1 MKNTYPF
8 NAIVQKEDMK
18 KALILNIINPKIG
31 GVLLSGEKGT
41 GKSTAVRALS
51 EIIEDVDF
59 INLPLNITEDRL
71 VGSIDITS
79 AINHKEKKLE
89 YGLLKR
95 ADKNILYIDEVNLL
109 SRHIINIILEI
120 HSSKI
125 NRIEREGLS
134 YSHSSDFILVGSMNP
149 EEGMLSSQFIDRFG
163 LFVSVS
169 SEEDIAARKE
179 IMKRRLLYEKDPTS
193 FLERYKKEDEKL
205 IHAIKNAKQMID
217 HIRITKENLHLI
229 IGISKSF
236 HTKGHRAEIVILEAA
251 KAIAA
256 YQNRDYILEEDI
268 KEAARYALPH
278 RMNEEMD
285 IKEIEEEIEKK
296 SIETK
301 ESNYPTDTKS
311 TKNIESSKE
320 KEHDVEKT
328 NEKIELKIAS
338 KVKKED
344 NSSGKRV
351 KVRSDVKKGRYIKY
365 KKPSSKSFDIAV
377 DATIR
382 NAALKA
388 ISRDKFEIRKE
399 DIREKVRERRTGA
412 VILFVVDA
420 SGSMGARK
428 RMSLVKGVTLSIL
441 NDAYEK
447 RDRVGIIAFRNQS
460 AELIL
465 DMTRSVELAEKK
477 LKKLKTGGKT
487 PLALGLQ
494 KAYDV
499 CKIEKRKKKNALL
512 YLVLVTDGKENV
524 ATNEKVIEVA
534 HKIRKEGIE
543 ALVLDAENNVIEF
556 GFAKKIAESLDA
568 EYIKL
573 NQCSK
578 SRVEREIKELVRKR

>member
-1 MKNTYPF
+1 MSSTYPF
-8 NAIVQKEDMK
+8 NAIVHKDDMK
-18 KALILNIINPKIG
+18 TALILNIINPKIG

-51 EIIEDVDF
+51 EIIKDVDF

-71 VGSIDITS
+71 VGSIDIK
-79 AINHKEKKLE
+79 AAVNKKEKKLE
-89 YGLLKR
+89 YGLLKE
-95 ADKNILYIDEVNLL
+95 AHNNILYIDEVNLL

-120 HSSKI
+120 NSSKI
-125 NRIEREGLS
+125 NVIEREGLS
-134 YSHSSDFILVGSMNP
+134 YSHPSDFILIGSMNP
-149 EEGMLSSQFIDRFG
+149 EEGILSSQFIDRFG
-163 LFVSVS
+163 LFVNIS
-169 SEEDIAARKE
+169 SEDDLEDRKE
-179 IMKRRLLYEKDPTS
+179 IMKRRLLYEKDTNA
-193 FLERYKKEDEKL
+193 FLEKYKKEDEEL
-205 IHAIKNAKQMID
+205 ITKIKNAKKIINN
-217 HIRITKENLHLI
+217 IRITEENINLI

-236 HTKGHRAEIVILEAA
+236 HTRGHRAEIVMVEAA

-256 YQNRDYILEEDI
+256 YHNREYIIEDDI
-268 KEAARYALPH
+268 KHAAKLALPH
-278 RMNEEMD
+278 RMNEQMD
-285 IKEIEEEIEKK
+285 IEEIEQK
-296 SIETK
+296 IEPNQVEPK
-301 ESNYPTDTKS
+301 QVEGHTDIKATD
-311 TKNIESSKE
+311 NLDDYKE
-320 KEHDVEKT
+320 KEHGVEEV
-328 NEKIELKIAS
+328 NDRIDIKIS
-338 KVKKED
+338 NKVKKED
-344 NSSGKRV
+344 DSFGKRS

-365 KKPSSKSFDIAV
+365 RNPVSKSFDIAV

-382 NAALKA
+382 NAALKT
-388 ISRDKFEIRKE
+388 ISRNKFEIRNE

-447 RDRVGIIAFRNQS
+447 RDSVGIIAFRNKS

-465 DMTRSVELAEKK
+465 DITRSVELAEKK

-499 CKIEKRKKKNALL
+499 CKIEKRRKKNSLI

-524 ATNEKVIEVA
+524 GANEDVIEIA

-543 ALVLDAENNVIEF
+543 GLVLDAENAMIEF
-556 GFAKKIAESLDA
+556 GFAKKIAEHLDA

-573 NQCSK
+573 NQFSK
-578 SRVEREIKELVRKR
+578 SRIEKEIKELVRK